1 MNQKETVMTAP
12 DVPEETGRLLPLVD
26 PTALRLLAED
36 VGARSA
42 SSFARDFTRIWP
54 RRREALAAALAGTDL
69 TVALDAALSLR
80 TSSTM
85 VGAARL
91 AALTEE
97 LERRLR
103 ADGPVAAAAL
113 VPAVNACGELTIV
126 ELEEYDGGAPPNA
139 A

>member
-126 ELEEYDGGAPPNA
+126 ELEEYDGGAPPHA

>member
-54 RRREALAAALAGTDL
+54 RRREALAAALEGTDL
-69 TVALDAALSLR
+69 IVALDAALSLR

-103 ADGPVAAAAL
+103 ADGPVAAAEL
-113 VPAVNACGELTIV
+113 VPAVNSCGELTV
-126 ELEEYDGGAPPNA
+126 VALQEYDGGASPSA

>member
-12 DVPEETGRLLPLVD
+12 DVPEEAGRLLPLVD

-36 VGARSA
+36 VGERSA

-85 VGAARL
+85 VGATRL

-97 LERRLR
+97 LERRLL
-103 ADGPVAAAAL
+103 ADGPLAAAVL
-113 VPAVNACGELTIV
+113 VPAVNACGELTVV

>member
-12 DVPEETGRLLPLVD
+12 DVPEETGQLLPLVD
-26 PTALRLLAED
+26 PTALRVLAED
-36 VGARSA
+36 VGERSA

-103 ADGPVAAAAL
+103 IDGPLAAAAL
-113 VPAVNACGELTIV
+113 VPAVNACGELTVV
-126 ELEEYDGGAPPNA
+126 ELEEYDGGSPPDA